1 LERKVQIKRYY
12 RMLNRMCS
20 IVINRYIVKC
30 KCIKKIKDK
39 LLCKVV
45 NLLNLE
51 IAHKRHQNKMNIKV
65 YLLYL

>member
-1 LERKVQIKRYY
+1 
-12 RMLNRMCS
+12 MCS

-51 IAHKRHQNKMNIKV
+51 IAHKHHQNKMNIKV